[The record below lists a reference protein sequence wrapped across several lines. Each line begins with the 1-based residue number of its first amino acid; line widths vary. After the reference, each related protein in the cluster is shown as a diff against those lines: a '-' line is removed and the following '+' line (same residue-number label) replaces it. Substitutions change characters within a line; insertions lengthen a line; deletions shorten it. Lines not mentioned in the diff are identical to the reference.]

1 MQHGQPTVPPGQGVT
16 ASRNKLCQRRD
27 VASPEVGVAGA
38 YIATDQAG
46 ATPRRLRVLLYDGAI
61 RLCRQGLAALDDG
74 EVALAADRLAR
85 AGRIVEQ
92 LRRDLLVDGRNR
104 RLDRFARLY
113 EQVARRLVEAGFYR
127 RREPLNETILLLN
140 CRRHDW
146 NALTRSLDDGEPAGP
161 AATNSASWVG

>member
-1 MQHGQPTVPPGQGVT
+1 MNHEQPRV
-16 ASRNKLCQRRD
+16 
-27 VASPEVGVAGA
+27 SPQVGVAGA
-38 YIATDQAG
+38 YIATDRAG
-46 ATPRRLRVLLYDGAI
+46 ATPGRLRVLLYDGAI
-61 RLCRQGLAALDDG
+61 RLCRQGLLALDDG

-92 LRRDLLVDGRNR
+92 LRRDLLAEARDR

-113 EQVARRLVEAGFYR
+113 EQVAHRLVEAGFYK

-146 NALTRSLDDGEPAGP
+146 NALTRSLDGAQSPDP
-161 AATNSASWVG
+161 AAWVG